1 MSNLDSFED
10 ERVSIIIP
18 ESDYTQKTDEETSLS
33 SEKKSKNLPPTRTPS
48 VVWQHY
54 EKVIDDKGVVINV
67 KCNFCNQ
74 KFSAKTSTGTL
85 NEHYKKKHSKIQ
97 PGEEGSIEAAFN
109 NSQIRTKLQGENHL
123 DILNNLVNWVIM
135 ECQAFRVVDSPFFKE
150 LIASLNPEFQV
161 PSRQTLRKKIGN
173 KYEQNKKIIIKMFQ
187 VNLF

>member
-1 MSNLDSFED
+1 M
-10 ERVSIIIP
+10 
-18 ESDYTQKTDEETSLS
+18 
-33 SEKKSKNLPPTRTPS
+33 
-48 VVWQHY
+48 
-54 EKVIDDKGVVINV
+54 
-67 KCNFCNQ
+67 
-74 KFSAKTSTGTL
+74 
-85 NEHYKKKHSKIQ
+85 
-97 PGEEGSIEAAFN
+97 
-109 NSQIRTKLQGENHL
+109 QGENHL